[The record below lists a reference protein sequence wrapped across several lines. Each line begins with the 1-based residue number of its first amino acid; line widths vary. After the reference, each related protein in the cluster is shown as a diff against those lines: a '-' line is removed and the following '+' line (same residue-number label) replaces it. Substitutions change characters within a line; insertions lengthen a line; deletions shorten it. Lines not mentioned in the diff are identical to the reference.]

1 MLAIQHYFFM
11 NLMEKEQNIGIK
23 ITKKSQ
29 NGLKFSVFYAKR
41 GTVLEKKYTAAGIS
55 GSND

>member
-1 MLAIQHYFFM
+1 MLAIQHYFFYD
-11 NLMEKEQNIGIK
+11 LMEKEQNIGIK
-23 ITKKSQ
+23 ITKNGQ

-41 GTVLEKKYTAAGIS
+41 GTVLWKKCTAAGIS